1 MVNSLF
7 NVSRDPTD
15 PKSILQLKV
24 FIILWYLDK
33 YFLTIYDILTI
44 DNMLQWKLV
53 VGNSDIF
60 TSDEK
65 LHCHANYTYNV
76 IQCFNEIEHV
86 IFKI

>member
-1 MVNSLF
+1 
-7 NVSRDPTD
+7 
-15 PKSILQLKV
+15 
-24 FIILWYLDK
+24 
-33 YFLTIYDILTI
+33 
-44 DNMLQWKLV
+44 MLQWKLV